1 MDLATVEYCSSVV
14 MYEKLPS
21 DMVEGLRSR
30 ARREPNLLSYT
41 VPPCRIRIQY
51 VYWPSV

>member
-1 MDLATVEYCSSVV
+1 MQMLDGHERGWGMDLATVGYCSSVV

-30 ARREPNLLSYT
+30 ARRERRFLLF
-41 VPPCRIRIQY
+41 
-51 VYWPSV
+51 